1 MDPDLQDLV
10 AAWLRNAEL
19 SAARRDELLARL
31 RTDDAFRKEFV
42 EEIQMHGYVRAA
54 QSAEP
59 RWPLLE
65 EAMGGHEEGPG
76 LEDSIMARLAQLPAP
91 TRQRTWN
98 PWWAVAV
105 FALVVVGVFVGIRQA
120 NELVKQSASPGP
132 VAVGAAL
139 QSPAVAMLSHVVE
152 VAWDD
157 GEPERQEGAELST
170 GWLRLAV
177 GTVQVDLFSGA
188 RLFVEGPA
196 QIELRSS
203 GEAFLLSG
211 KVACELSEQA
221 RGFRLLTPGLTVVNQ
236 GNSFG
241 VKVSD
246 SGEQEVHALEG
257 KVVIGRTGEIGTS
270 QLAAK
275 QARRLD
281 DGGLS
286 ETPFRPEDFP
296 AMERVRAREQA
307 EAARL
312 LLSWRA
318 AADAL
323 DADTAVRV
331 HYNFEEQSPLDATLK
346 NRVRGEGAGSDGQI
360 IGARWSQGRW
370 PGKGALEFRGRGQ
383 RVLLGLPGA
392 HTSLTV
398 LAWVRVD
405 ALPQPVT
412 ALLMSEEPQSFGAE
426 EEKGPRPSTALDD
439 ASGLPLRWE
448 LKSNGQL
455 GFNLLRGKVSGK
467 QQWDTSFAPPLL
479 TAVRHGQWICLAAVL
494 DAERGALTH
503 YVNGS
508 VVAQNKLP
516 TSKRL
521 ALTHLSLG
529 NLSVTDDEARLGVNY
544 GFFGAMDELMLAT
557 RAFTAPELR
566 RYYEVG
572 RP

>member
-1 MDPDLQDLV
+1 MDQDLQDLV
-10 AAWLRNAEL
+10 AAWLRNSDL
-19 SAARRDELLARL
+19 SVSRRDELLARL
-31 RTDDAFRKEFV
+31 RSDNGFRREFV

-54 QSAEP
+54 QSSEP

-65 EAMGGHEEGPG
+65 EAMGGHEDGPG
-76 LEDSIMARLAQLPAP
+76 LEDSIMARLAQMP
-91 TRQRTWN
+91 TPRRQRTWN
-98 PWWAVAV
+98 PWWAVGGFAV
-105 FALVVVGVFVGIRQA
+105 VAVGVFVGLRQMDDT
-120 NELVKQSASPGP
+120 VKPDARHVP
-132 VAVGAAL
+132 VVNGAAMRA
-139 QSPAVAMLSHVVE
+139 PAVAVLSHVVE
-152 VAWDD
+152 AAWAD
-157 GEPERQEGAELST
+157 GEPERQEGAELAA
-170 GWLRLAV
+170 GWLRLAL
-177 GTVQVDLFSGA
+177 GTVQIDLFSGA

-203 GEAFLLSG
+203 GEAFLLTG
-211 KVACELSEQA
+211 KVACELAEQA

-241 VKVSD
+241 VKVSE

-257 KVVIGRTGEIGTS
+257 KVVIARTGEIGTS

-281 DGGLS
+281 DAGLS
-286 ETPFRPEDFP
+286 ETQFRPEDFP
-296 AMERVRAREQA
+296 ALERVREREQA

-323 DADTAVRV
+323 DGDPSVRV
-331 HYNFEEQSPLDATLK
+331 HFNFEEQSALDAALR
-346 NRVRGEGAGSDGQI
+346 NRVRGDGSGSDGQI

-383 RVLLGLPGA
+383 RVLLRLPGA
-392 HTSLTV
+392 HESLTL

-412 ALLMSEEPQSFGAE
+412 ALLVTEEPQLWEPDEQKKTQAPPGADPAN
-426 EEKGPRPSTALDD
+426 GR
-439 ASGLPLRWE
+439 PLRWE

-455 GFNLLRGKVSGK
+455 GLSLLRGVVSGK
-467 QQWDTSFAPPLL
+467 PQWDTHLAPPLL
-479 TAVRHGQWICLAAVL
+479 TPERHGQWLCLATVH
-494 DAERGALTH
+494 DAMRGELTH
-503 YVNGS
+503 FING
-508 VVAQNKLP
+508 VPVARHKP
-516 TSKRL
+516 TPGSPL
-521 ALTHLSLG
+521 TLTHLSLG
-529 NLSVTDDEARLGVNY
+529 NLSVTDAEARLGVSY
-544 GFFGAMDELMLAT
+544 GFFGAVDELVVAA
-557 RAFTAPELR
+557 RPFSAAELR